1 MITEPRPNTRVQ
13 RTRSSA
19 SRHRA
24 PRTRQPGG
32 RQIVSL
38 AVLICW
44 FLGSMWAC
52 KSSLPPAPEKPIAEQ
67 RVVPVEGSCS
77 RLQAPKLIR
86 RVEPKY
92 PDYVRKQRLEG
103 TVQVE
108 GILGVDG
115 KLSDITVKQS
125 PSDVLSG
132 LVIEAAKEWR
142 YAPADCDG
150 QPIRVYVTV
159 TSTFR
164 LNSK

>member
-1 MITEPRPNTRVQ
+1 MNVTRPNPRVQ
-13 RTRSSA
+13 RTRPYA
-19 SRHRA
+19 SLRGSPLTRH
-24 PRTRQPGG
+24 PLG
-32 RQIVSL
+32 RRIASL
-38 AVLICW
+38 AVVICW
-44 FLGSMWAC
+44 SLGSMLAC

-103 TVQVE
+103 TVAVE
-108 GILGVDG
+108 CILGVDG
-115 KLSDITVKQS
+115 KLSDFTVKQS
-125 PSDVLSG
+125 SSDVLSG

-164 LNSK
+164 LNSR